1 MPVYETG
8 LLSRRDGAI
17 RVILPSPEAQ
27 APKLAG
33 RAPAQARKT
42 TEVIEHMLPAP
53 QRVSRLRSWL
63 YHERPPPVTPEPV
76 FRTASYADAS
86 RGATYHVMSQVVR
99 GSSLRAVPASE
110 SDGTSD
116 PQRAVA
122 QGGGRGGRSSLP
134 ALSRD
139 AAPRARR
146 QPRQRSKLYGERTD
160 ELREEVKWKLH
171 AGCDPLMSTEE
182 ILALGKLD
190 ESEEQLVQSVMAQQ
204 AGEETFCTWLL
215 NRPLLEHVLG
225 KTTHLL
231 QNSLD
236 SLAEATVF
244 AVERRGKQL
253 QVRSRSDWSGDFS
266 LPERF
271 LANCAVLCGAVRMCR
286 CQSTSGCSSREKR
299 LTSQAGSST
308 PSGKLTGYIATMLL
322 LNRKP
327 RNTSSTQTY
336 TGLGMSLRPPRTA
349 SLWLRAWP
357 IRKLSADARS
367 SSRRRSN
374 TLTSLNRCGLIP
386 SSPHLFR
393 GLADRQ
399 LLSPLGEMEGA
410 RRQTGTAQWPPF
422 RLQTI
427 PSRYWA
433 ICDGLLLCPGCT
445 ASWFP
450 RSLRPCT
457 LNQRVRLNTMYV
469 ERIVDP
475 PAEVLLRDGRAG
487 VGFRVGLLACRGG
500 LRLFRE
506 LVGNLIARAGLLLAQ
521 QVAHADAD

>member
-63 YHERPPPVTPEPV
+63 YHECPPPVTPEPV

-204 AGEETFCTWLL
+204 AGEETFCTWML

-271 LANCAVLCGAVRMCR
+271 LANCAVLCGACADVQMSKHEWMQFARKKANV
-286 CQSTSGCSSREKR
+286 SSREFNTIWKAYR
-299 LTSQAGSST
+299 IYRDDGSSQQKT
-308 PSGKLTGYIATMLL
+308 AKHIVNTDVHRPWHVTAATTYGKPLVTCLADQKAFRRREI
-322 LNRKP
+322 
-327 RNTSSTQTY
+327 
-336 TGLGMSLRPPRTA
+336 
-349 SLWLRAWP
+349 
-357 IRKLSADARS
+357 KLSTAQQHVDQSKSVWADP
-367 SSRRRSN
+367 
-374 TLTSLNRCGLIP
+374 IKPP
-386 SSPHLFR
+386 SVSWF
-393 GLADRQ
+393 
-399 LLSPLGEMEGA
+399 S
-410 RRQTGTAQWPPF
+410 RQTA
-422 RLQTI
+422 
-427 PSRYWA
+427 
-433 ICDGLLLCPGCT
+433 D
-445 ASWFP
+445 FP
-450 RSLRPCT
+450 
-457 LNQRVRLNTMYV
+457 
-469 ERIVDP
+469 IGG
-475 PAEVLLRDGRAG
+475 DGR
-487 VGFRVGLLACRGG
+487 R
-500 LRLFRE
+500 
-506 LVGNLIARAGLLLAQ
+506 
-521 QVAHADAD
+521 